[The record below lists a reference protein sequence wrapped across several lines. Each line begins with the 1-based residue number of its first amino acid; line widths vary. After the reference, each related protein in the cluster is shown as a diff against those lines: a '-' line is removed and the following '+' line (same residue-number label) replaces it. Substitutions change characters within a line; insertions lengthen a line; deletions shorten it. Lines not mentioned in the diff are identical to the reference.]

1 MLNTGTLRCMYTW
14 GAFAENG
21 ACGEGR
27 EFLPHEIFTDCIFYE
42 DMVLENLLLPKLH
55 KKAEEKASAFLHFG
69 ANSAII

>member
-1 MLNTGTLRCMYTW
+1 MATRSSNLVEAAWSLYPIKANLGKPTLY
-14 GAFAENG
+14 
-21 ACGEGR
+21 
-27 EFLPHEIFTDCIFYE
+27 EIFTDCIFYE